1 MSSSTIF
8 TKGAPPPLGPYSQGI
23 KIGELIFV
31 SGQIPIDPK
40 SGEMVRGDVELQ
52 IRQVLENIRAIL
64 EAGGSSLKKVVKMSV
79 FLTDLK
85 NTSEVNTVFEK
96 YFKEQR
102 PAREMVEVSQ
112 LPGQAALE
120 ISAIALS

>member
-8 TKGAPPPLGPYSQGI
+8 TKGAPSPLGPYSQGI

-102 PAREMVEVSQ
+102 PAREMVEVSR